1 MLYGNVCRRL
11 PRGDYLPII
20 IVEPK
25 SIHATRVRPRRWTV
39 LLLDIDDTPAINDPY
54 RSAKAGF
61 LAARTIL
68 RAASG
73 EGAVA
78 SAYHAG
84 LVAPFCMA
92 ATRDYFQSTLSH

>member
-1 MLYGNVCRRL
+1 MPSAPTMLCGGHDDPVVPFFNATSSASYFSA
-11 PRGDYLPII
+11 RGSKI
-20 IVEPK
+20 
-25 SIHATRVRPRRWTV
+25 T
-39 LLLDIDDTPAINDPY
+39 LLDIDDTPSLNDPY

-61 LAARTIL
+61 VTARSIL

-73 EGAVA
+73 DGAVA

-92 ATRDYFQSTLSH
+92 ATRDYFQTTLSH

>member
-1 MLYGNVCRRL
+1 MLCGGHADPVVPFFNATSAASYFSGRGGNV
-11 PRGDYLPII
+11 
-20 IVEPK
+20 
-25 SIHATRVRPRRWTV
+25 T
-39 LLLDIDDTPAINDPY
+39 LLDIDDAPGLNDPY

-61 LAARTIL
+61 VAAKAIL

-73 EGAVA
+73 DDAVS